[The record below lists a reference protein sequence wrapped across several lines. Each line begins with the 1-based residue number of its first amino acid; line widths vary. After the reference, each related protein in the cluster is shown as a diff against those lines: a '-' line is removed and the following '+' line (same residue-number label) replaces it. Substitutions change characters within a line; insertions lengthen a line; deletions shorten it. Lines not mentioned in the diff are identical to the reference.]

1 MIESNVNQREMTNF
15 AMYGRTEP
23 VANSA
28 FLTSVDTAE
37 LENEIHLRQKTSH
50 AEFNNTKDIEI
61 NRPQLTAPAVSIN
74 AYASS
79 IDDIFKQF
87 GLVLGKGIPI
97 AQLKL
102 ILESIKD
109 MSDKRW
115 KTFENELNNL
125 IKAQARVDK
134 AIATLEELKANPD
147 TPQDVFDQAKREAE
161 DAFKNINQVLG
172 KLNASIAALPPSA
185 DARRLQQLMNA
196 EPMISFLDE
205 LLLKMQKAL
214 AAYMLSVPD
223 KEFELYAKLQK
234 ATQDSLLAA
243 ADKMKKTQEQQG
255 ILFEVIKW
263 VTLAVTSAL
272 TFASGGSLSF
282 LVGLASAAFVA
293 IDFGTGGVISEK
305 VLNPIMTETIAPLLE
320 KMVTGLTEFLKS
332 KGCDES
338 AAVAIATVFTMV
350 AVAAATYGVGKGVSA
365 GLGKFASTEIGKSI
379 IAGASTMFDKIMA
392 ILPGWLKALPGLVA
406 ELDQAIIMKLP
417 GLGKP
422 GKTYE
427 AALEMYLHRMSQL
440 QVGVLAFGTAAEMAI
455 QIATGFIEKFMKDF
469 EGLTVSLTTRDEVI
483 AQHYEKAA
491 ERVMTYIQNKDK
503 YSELRS
509 ELLDSYRN
517 TLIGVNRRAI

>member
-205 LLLKMQKAL
+205 LLLKMQKAVQD
-214 AAYMLSVPD
+214 YMLTVPD

-234 ATQDSLLAA
+234 ATQDSLIAA
-243 ADKMKKTQEQQG
+243 ADKMKKKQEQQG

-305 VLNPIMTETIAPLLE
+305 VLNPIMTKTIAPLLE
-320 KMVTGLTEFLKS
+320 KMVTGLTDLLKAA
-332 KGCDES
+332 GCDES
-338 AAVAIATVFTMV
+338 AAVGLATVIVMIGV
-350 AVAAATYGVGKGVSA
+350 AVATYGVGKGLSA
-365 GLGKFASTEIGKSI
+365 GLGKLASTETGKAF
-379 IAGASTMFDKIMA
+379 IAGAEAMLAQVWAGLKS
-392 ILPGWLKALPGLVA
+392 ILPDFLVALPAALA
-406 ELDQAIIMKLP
+406 KLDEAIIKMLA
-417 GLGKP
+417 G
-422 GKTYE
+422 T
-427 AALEMYLHRMSQL
+427 LENYLHRMGQL
-440 QVGVLAFGTAAEMAI
+440 QLGVLAFGTAAEFAI
-455 QIATGFIEKFMKDF
+455 QFTTGFIEKFIKDF
-469 EGLTVSLTTRDEVI
+469 EALIVSLTNRDEI
-483 AQHYEKAA
+483 LSQQYEKAS

-509 ELLDSYRN
+509 ESLESYRN
-517 TLIGVNRRAI
+517 TLIGINRKAI